1 MVLAICIWCW
11 MLRTDNWKI
20 SQYYFQICIKINIY
34 TLENQV
40 DKEKQENCVQESCQ
54 SQLKWWIF
62 LQEQSFFLINNVLGE
77 LNFWHWA
84 SFVLIALGVKLWGAV
99 VLEILQR
106 AKMNQVN
113 FFFFANKR
121 IYILTSI
128 SICVRMNKTSIP
140 SCIILFRDVKK
151 FHSTKYPLLIIM

>member
-40 DKEKQENCVQESCQ
+40 DKVKQENCQENCVQECCQ

-62 LQEQSFFLINNVLGE
+62 FREWSFVLTNNVLGE
-77 LNFWHWA
+77 LNFRHWA
-84 SFVLIALGVKLWGAV
+84 SFVLIAFGVKLWAAV
-99 VLEILQR
+99 VFS
-106 AKMNQVN
+106 AWN
-113 FFFFANKR
+113 
-121 IYILTSI
+121 
-128 SICVRMNKTSIP
+128 
-140 SCIILFRDVKK
+140 
-151 FHSTKYPLLIIM
+151 STKGQNESSEFLFLCKQKNLYSNFNINLC